1 MCKYNES
8 PSLSLSSARS
18 RAVHDA
24 SNPNPQQDGRW
35 WPTTAKCNA
44 YSHHS
49 LCPIGVCKVNKKVRR
64 PIKRSADD
72 TGRVMRARPLARKRR
87 HAPAPSR
94 VPPHGSCPG
103 AARSVCSGPIDR
115 PEHARGQA
123 KVTSQSRKKLAKGPH
138 GTVVGVW
145 ALDGG

>member
-1 MCKYNES
+1 MNPRRFPYPERAHE
-8 PSLSLSSARS
+8 PSTTRATRIPSRMGDGSQRRPNAMHTHTTLSVA
-18 RAVHDA
+18 
-24 SNPNPQQDGRW
+24 
-35 WPTTAKCNA
+35 
-44 YSHHS
+44 
-49 LCPIGVCKVNKKVRR
+49 IGVCKVNKKVRR